1 MTGAVLTTAG
11 VAVVER
17 LQANNRMDKI
27 ARGTTRR
34 FIRTVSFFINWHEL
48 ITRELILVQGRK
60 NESANLFRST
70 ERKIIYSFADYCY
83 NQKRLV

>member
-48 ITRELILVQGRK
+48 ITRVLALVQGRK
-60 NESANLFRST
+60 NESINLSHSID
-70 ERKIIYSFADYCY
+70 RKIIYSFADCY
-83 NQKRLV
+83 NNP